1 MQPAMSRESDLLF
14 GLLALHLNF
23 ISKDQLLEG
32 AAAWMNNDGLNLGA
46 LFVERGFLTPS
57 QHAAVSRLVAEKE
70 KLGDG
75 DPARSLVSL
84 SVDRDVRDA
93 LLTLRVPPDLRRGLS
108 SVKPRDAA
116 TVVVLPARRDRYR
129 LGEELGHG
137 GLGRVVRAF
146 DSSLNREVAVK
157 VVLENPTPEQQ
168 ERFVRE
174 AELAGRL
181 EHPNIVP
188 VYDFGMLESPGPG
201 NEDRGKRL
209 FLAMKRIH
217 GRDLGQVLGSIRHG
231 DAGAALQWT
240 RTKLLQIFQA
250 VCQGMAFAHDGG
262 VIHRDLKPANI
273 LVVARSDAAA
283 GGASSAQAAARDA
296 VPAPTGQP
304 KILDFGVAR
313 LADADA
319 ATIATGYGQL
329 IGTIPYMSPEQF
341 GGDPHEIDTRC
352 DVYALGVIGF
362 ELLTGR
368 TPHDLHHRPLAEAVR
383 LVREDD
389 APSLTSIDPRFRGD
403 LEIIIRKTLERH
415 KELRYASA
423 AELAADIRRHLA
435 DEPIAA
441 QPPTI
446 RSQLRRLV
454 RRHRTLAAVSATAVL
469 TLMLGALATTW
480 VAVEAVRARRLA
492 EQRLGQE
499 QAAMRIAETENRMH
513 RALFDFYS
521 RLFLSVSERDGAR
534 LSFEELI
541 ELAAESIDGAFPND
555 SLLEAPVRST
565 IGLAYQS
572 LRRYDA
578 AERQLREALRLHETF
593 AGQDHE
599 NTDIARYN
607 LAHLFQVMERWAD
620 AEAVTQLR
628 VDSLRRTRGEE
639 HADTRGALD
648 DLRQYRQQQGKP

>member
-1 MQPAMSRESDLLF
+1 MDRERYQRISALFAAARRMPAAVRAAYLARQSGDESLTAEVKA
-14 GLLALHLNF
+14 LLAT
-23 ISKDQLLEG
+23 D
-32 AAAWMNNDGLNLGA
+32 LGA
-46 LFVERGFLTPS
+46 NALLDRSPVRSSEWLNS
-57 QHAAVSRLVAEKE
+57 ASAAVSDELPAGTRIGRYELLGVLGKGAMGVVYRAQQEQPRREVALKLLRAGLASPALLHRFELEARLVA
-70 KLGDG
+70 
-75 DPARSLVSL
+75 
-84 SVDRDVRDA
+84 
-93 LLTLRVPPDLRRGLS
+93 
-108 SVKPRDAA
+108 
-116 TVVVLPARRDRYR
+116 R
-129 LGEELGHG
+129 L
-137 GLGRVVRAF
+137 A
-146 DSSLNREVAVK
+146 
-157 VVLENPTPEQQ
+157 
-168 ERFVRE
+168 
-174 AELAGRL
+174 
-181 EHPNIVP
+181 HPGIAQI
-188 VYDFGMLESPGPG
+188 YE
-201 NEDRGKRL
+201 
-209 FLAMKRIH
+209 
-217 GRDLGQVLGSIRHG
+217 
-231 DAGAALQWT
+231 AGAADTPFGKLPYFAMELVDGPPLSTFVEQRRLST
-240 RTKLLQIFQA
+240 RQRLELLAA
-250 VCQGMAFAHDGG
+250 VCDAVQHAHQKG

-283 GGASSAQAAARDA
+283 SGASSAQAADRDA
-296 VPAPTGQP
+296 VPVPTGQP

-313 LADADA
+313 LADAEA

-454 RRHRTLAAVSATAVL
+454 RRHHTLAAVSATAVL
-469 TLMLGALATTW
+469 TLLLGALATTW

-492 EQRLGQE
+492 EQRLEQE

-521 RLFLSVSERDGAR
+521 RLFLSVSEPDSAR

-555 SLLEAPVRST
+555 PLLEAPVRST

-578 AERQLREALRLHETF
+578 AEHQLREALRLHETF

-607 LAHLFQVMERWAD
+607 LAHLFQVMERWAE
-620 AEAVTQLR
+620 AEALTQLR